1 MMDMVFEGWRKSSY
15 SSGYDNCVEWVVA
28 GSDVVGVRDS
38 KNPDGPVLVLT
49 RRQWQ
54 SFIDGLKIG
63 IDDE

>member
-1 MMDMVFEGWRKSSY
+1 MSSPTEVPWIKASA
-15 SSGYDNCVEWVVA
+15 SSGAGQCVEMRRTESA
-28 GSDVVGVRDS
+28 IDVRDS